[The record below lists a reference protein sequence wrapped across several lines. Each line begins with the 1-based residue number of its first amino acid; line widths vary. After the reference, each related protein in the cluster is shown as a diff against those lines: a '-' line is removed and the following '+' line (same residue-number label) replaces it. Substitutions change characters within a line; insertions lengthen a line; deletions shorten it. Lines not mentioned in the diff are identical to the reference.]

1 MTTIS
6 NNRVATVFLLNSG
19 HVSSL
24 PAPVPDARHSCC
36 IILPLIAESICCVV
50 TPANSPLR
58 LPPAMSSPLA
68 APPGDKNNDAI
79 ILARSPEPDKEDMET
94 KGKVPEEQS
103 NSGHLRGAKLYIV
116 VACLLVT
123 FLLVALDQT
132 ILATTVPRI
141 TSDFHALDEVT
152 WIASVYFITQASFM
166 LVFGQLT
173 SVISG
178 KCVFLGS
185 LFVFEFGS
193 LLCGVS
199 TDVYF
204 LIAGRAVAGVGA
216 AGITVGSLAV
226 GATLV
231 KLEDRP
237 VFMAGAGGCM
247 ALASIIGPI
256 LGGALADHV
265 SWRWCFYINLPCG
278 AVSAVG
284 ALIALPNVKPPS
296 DGDARPAWHR
306 IFRMDWWGGTSK
318 PWGDPTII
326 GLLVAF
332 GTSAVILVGW
342 QYYLGSRAMIPLK
355 ALMRRTQIGSCLVA
369 FLAYLQLLI
378 LTYYLPLN
386 FQSVKGHTA
395 TQSGIDLLPIVLS
408 NVVITLTGSIIVKKT
423 GYFLCWI
430 FLGGIFRA
438 LAGGLLF
445 TLTKESGAA
454 KLIGYQIFVGLGGGM
469 TLTNLLVAVQADV
482 EHEKYVPQA
491 TALVTFT
498 QYIGGIT
505 GLGIGGSIFAS
516 KLRQNLAIYAPD
528 TPAELLLQS
537 VYAIRTFPEDVQG
550 PVIEAYTQSLKWT
563 YLLGVPAAE
572 YSMPVAPRDLLD
584 PEP

>member
-1 MTTIS
+1 M
-6 NNRVATVFLLNSG
+6 
-19 HVSSL
+19 
-24 PAPVPDARHSCC
+24 P
-36 IILPLIAESICCVV
+36 
-50 TPANSPLR
+50 SPLTT
-58 LPPAMSSPLA
+58 
-68 APPGDKNNDAI
+68 APPGDNVNDAI
-79 ILARSPEPDKEDMET
+79 VLARSPEPDKEDDLIEP
-94 KGKVPEEQS
+94 KLEVPEEES
-103 NSGHLRGAKLYIV
+103 DLGHLRGAKLYV
-116 VACLLVT
+116 VVTCILVT

-132 ILATTVPRI
+132 ILATAIPRI

-173 SVISG
+173 SVVAG
-178 KCVFLGS
+178 KLVFLGS
-185 LFVFEFGS
+185 LFVFEVGS
-193 LLCGVS
+193 LLCGIS
-199 TDVYF
+199 TNVYF

-216 AGITVGSLAV
+216 AGITVGSLAI

-231 KLEDRP
+231 RLEDRP

-247 ALASIIGPI
+247 ALANIIGPI

-278 AVSAVG
+278 AVSAAG
-284 ALIALPNVKPPS
+284 ALIALPMIKPSS
-296 DGDARPAWHR
+296 DGDHRPVWIR
-306 IFRMDWWGGTSK
+306 IARMDWVGAVLCIGVVSSLLLGLQWGGTSK
-318 PWGDPTII
+318 PWDDPTII
-326 GLLVAF
+326 GLLVTF
-332 GTSAVILVGW
+332 GVSTILLVGW
-342 QYYLGSRAMIPLK
+342 QHYLGNRAMIPLK
-355 ALMRRTQIGSCLVA
+355 ALMRRTQVGCCIVA
-369 FLAYLQLLI
+369 FLAYLQLLT

-408 NVVITLTGSIIVKKT
+408 NVQVTIALAGSIIVKKT
-423 GYFLCWI
+423 GYFLYWI

-445 TLTKESGAA
+445 TLTKESGTA

-469 TLTNLLVAVQADV
+469 TLTNLLVAAQADV

-498 QYIGGIT
+498 QFIGGQVTKIT

-516 KLRQNLAIYAPD
+516 KLRHNLALYAPD

-537 VYAIRTFPEDVQG
+537 VYAIRTFPEDAQG
-550 PVIEAYTQSLKWT
+550 PIIEAYTQSLKWT
-563 YLLGVPAAE
+563 YLLGVPAGKFTL
-572 YSMPVAPRDLLD
+572 STRQRFLRPS
-584 PEP
+584 

>member
-1 MTTIS
+1 M
-6 NNRVATVFLLNSG
+6 A
-19 HVSSL
+19 
-24 PAPVPDARHSCC
+24 
-36 IILPLIAESICCVV
+36 
-50 TPANSPLR
+50 
-58 LPPAMSSPLA
+58 PLA
-68 APPGDKNNDAI
+68 TAPLSDKINDAI
-79 ILARSPEPDKEDMET
+79 VLARSPEPDKEDTET
-94 KGKVPEEQS
+94 KIEVPEGTS
-103 NSGHLRGAKLYIV
+103 NPGYLRGAKLYIV
-116 VACLLVT
+116 VACILVT

-132 ILATTVPRI
+132 ILATAIPRI

-178 KCVFLGS
+178 KLVFLGS
-185 LFVFEFGS
+185 LFVFEVGS

-199 TDVYF
+199 TNVYF

-216 AGITVGSLAV
+216 AGITVGSLAI
-226 GATLV
+226 GAIVCSLFSSMSKLIPRQLV
-231 KLEDRP
+231 RLEDRP

-247 ALASIIGPI
+247 ALANIIGPI

-284 ALIALPNVKPPS
+284 ALIALPNIKPSS
-296 DGDARPAWHR
+296 DGDDRPAWHR
-306 IFRMDWWGGTSK
+306 ITQMDWVGAILCIAIVSSLLLGLQWGGTSK
-318 PWGDPTII
+318 PWDDPTII
-326 GLLVAF
+326 GLFVAF
-332 GTSAVILVGW
+332 GVSTVLLVIW

-355 ALMRRTQIGSCLVA
+355 ALMRRTQIGCCLVA
-369 FLAYLQLLI
+369 FLAYLQLLT

-386 FQSVKGHTA
+386 FQSVKGHNA

-408 NVVITLTGSIIVKKT
+408 NVTITLVGSIIVKKT
-423 GYFLCWI
+423 GYFLYWI
-430 FLGGIFRA
+430 FMGGVFRA

-445 TLTKESGAA
+445 TLTKESGTA
-454 KLIGYQIFVGLGGGM
+454 KLIGYQICVGLGGGM

-491 TALVTFT
+491 TALVTFI

-516 KLRQNLAIYAPD
+516 KLRQNLATYAPD

-537 VYAIRTFPEDVQG
+537 VYAIRTFSQDAQG
-550 PVIEAYTQSLKWT
+550 PIIEAYTQSLKWT
-563 YLLGVPAAE
+563 YLLGVPAACLSLLATCLIRNRNIKE
-572 YSMPVAPRDLLD
+572 PR
-584 PEP
+584 PQAS

>member
-1 MTTIS
+1 
-6 NNRVATVFLLNSG
+6 
-19 HVSSL
+19 
-24 PAPVPDARHSCC
+24 
-36 IILPLIAESICCVV
+36 
-50 TPANSPLR
+50 
-58 LPPAMSSPLA
+58 MSSPLSA
-68 APPGDKNNDAI
+68 CPPGDTINDAI
-79 ILARSPEPDKEDMET
+79 DLARPPDSDKKHDFL
-94 KGKVPEEQS
+94 QS
-103 NSGHLRGAKLYIV
+103 KLEIREVLPNSGFLRGAKLYV
-116 VACLLVT
+116 VVTCLLAT

-132 ILATTVPRI
+132 ILATAVPRI

-173 SVISG
+173 SVIAG
-178 KCVFLGS
+178 KWVFLGS
-185 LFVFEFGS
+185 LFVFEVGS
-193 LLCGVS
+193 LLLTKDTHKIPV
-199 TDVYF
+199 
-204 LIAGRAVAGVGA
+204 LQIAGRAVAGIGA

-231 KLEDRP
+231 RLEDRP

-247 ALASIIGPI
+247 ALANIIGPI

-278 AVSAVG
+278 AVSAAG
-284 ALIALPNVKPPS
+284 ALIALPTIKPPS
-296 DGDARPAWHR
+296 EGDDRPAWHR
-306 IFRMDWWGGTSK
+306 IVRMDWVGAVLCIGVVSSLLLGLQWGGISK
-318 PWGDPTII
+318 PWNDPTVI
-326 GLLVAF
+326 GLLVTF
-332 GTSAVILVGW
+332 GVSTVLLVGW

-355 ALMRRTQIGSCLVA
+355 ALMRRTQIGCCIVA
-369 FLAYLQLLI
+369 FLAYLQLLT

-408 NVVITLTGSIIVKKT
+408 NVTITLMGSIIVKKT
-423 GYFLCWI
+423 GYFLYWI

-445 TLTKESGAA
+445 TLTKESGTA
-454 KLIGYQIFVGLGGGM
+454 KLIGYQLFVGLGGGM

-498 QYIGGIT
+498 QYMGGIT

-516 KLRQNLAIYAPD
+516 KLRHNLAIYAPD
-528 TPAELLLQS
+528 TPVELILQS
-537 VYAIRTFPEDVQG
+537 VYAIRTFPEDAQV
-550 PVIEAYTQSLKWT
+550 PIIEAYTQSLKWT
-563 YLLGVPAAE
+563 YLLGVPAACL
-572 YSMPVAPRDLLD
+572 SLFATCLIRNRNIKQSRPS
-584 PEP
+584 

>member
-24 PAPVPDARHSCC
+24 PAPVPDARHSCY
-36 IILPLIAESICCVV
+36 IIMPLIAESICCAV

-58 LPPAMSSPLA
+58 LPPALSSPLA
-68 APPGDKNNDAI
+68 APLGDKNNDAI
-79 ILARSPEPDKEDMET
+79 ILARSPEPDKEYIET
-94 KGKVPEEQS
+94 KREVPEEQS
-103 NSGHLRGAKLYIV
+103 NSGHLRGAKLYII

-132 ILATTVPRI
+132 TLAMAVPRI
-141 TSDFHALDEVT
+141 TSDFHALDE
-152 WIASVYFITQASFM
+152 
-166 LVFGQLT
+166 LT

-185 LFVFEFGS
+185 LFLFEIGS
-193 LLCGVS
+193 LLCGVK
-199 TDVYF
+199 
-204 LIAGRAVAGVGA
+204 IAGRAVAGVGV
-216 AGITVGSLAV
+216 AGITVGPLAV

-231 KLEDRP
+231 KLEDRHI
-237 VFMAGAGGCM
+237 FMAGVGGCM

-306 IFRMDWWGGTSK
+306 ISRMDW
-318 PWGDPTII
+318 
-326 GLLVAF
+326 
-332 GTSAVILVGW
+332 VGW
-342 QYYLGSRAMIPLK
+342 QYCLGSRAMIPLK

-369 FLAYLQLLI
+369 FLAYLQLLT

-386 FQSVKGHTA
+386 FQNVKGHTA

-423 GYFLCWI
+423 GYFLYWI

>member
-1 MTTIS
+1 M
-6 NNRVATVFLLNSG
+6 A
-19 HVSSL
+19 
-24 PAPVPDARHSCC
+24 
-36 IILPLIAESICCVV
+36 
-50 TPANSPLR
+50 
-58 LPPAMSSPLA
+58 PLA
-68 APPGDKNNDAI
+68 TAPLSDKINDAI
-79 ILARSPEPDKEDMET
+79 VLARSPEPDKEDTET
-94 KGKVPEEQS
+94 KIEVPEGTS
-103 NSGHLRGAKLYIV
+103 NPGYLRGAKLYIV
-116 VACLLVT
+116 VACILVT

-132 ILATTVPRI
+132 ILATAIPRI

-178 KCVFLGS
+178 KLVFLGS
-185 LFVFEFGS
+185 LFVFEVGS

-199 TDVYF
+199 TNVYF

-216 AGITVGSLAV
+216 AGITVGSLAI
-226 GATLV
+226 GAILV
-231 KLEDRP
+231 RLEDRP

-247 ALASIIGPI
+247 ALANIIGPI

-284 ALIALPNVKPPS
+284 ALIALSNIKPSS
-296 DGDARPAWHR
+296 DGDDRPAWHR
-306 IFRMDWWGGTSK
+306 IAQMDWVGAILCIAIVSSLLLGLQWGGTSK
-318 PWGDPTII
+318 PWDDPTII
-326 GLLVAF
+326 GLFVAF
-332 GTSAVILVGW
+332 GVSTVLLVIW

-355 ALMRRTQIGSCLVA
+355 ALMRRTQIGCCLVA
-369 FLAYLQLLI
+369 FLAYLQLLT

-386 FQSVKGHTA
+386 FQSVKGHNA

-408 NVVITLTGSIIVKKT
+408 NVTITLVGSIIVKKT
-423 GYFLCWI
+423 GYFLYWI
-430 FLGGIFRA
+430 FMGGVFRA

-445 TLTKESGAA
+445 TLTKESGTA
-454 KLIGYQIFVGLGGGM
+454 KLIGYQICVGLGGGM

-491 TALVTFT
+491 TALVTFI

-537 VYAIRTFPEDVQG
+537 VYAIRTFSQDAQG
-550 PVIEAYTQSLKWT
+550 PIIEAYTQSLKWT
-563 YLLGVPAAE
+563 YLLGVPAGKGVTIRHGCHSDAIAE
-572 YSMPVAPRDLLD
+572 QSVFVAPCDVLD
-584 PEP
+584 SEP

>member
-1 MTTIS
+1 M
-6 NNRVATVFLLNSG
+6 
-19 HVSSL
+19 
-24 PAPVPDARHSCC
+24 P
-36 IILPLIAESICCVV
+36 
-50 TPANSPLR
+50 SPL
-58 LPPAMSSPLA
+58 AA
-68 APPGDKNNDAI
+68 APPGDNINDAI
-79 ILARSPEPDKEDMET
+79 VSQSPEPDKEDVLIES
-94 KGKVPEEQS
+94 KPKVPAEEP
-103 NSGHLRGAKLYIV
+103 NSGYLRGTKLYV
-116 VACLLVT
+116 VVTCILVT

-132 ILATTVPRI
+132 ILATAVPRI

-173 SVISG
+173 SVVAG
-178 KCVFLGS
+178 KWVFLGS
-185 LFVFEFGS
+185 LFVFEVGS

-204 LIAGRAVAGVGA
+204 LIAGRAVAGIGA
-216 AGITVGSLAV
+216 AGITVGSLAI

-231 KLEDRP
+231 RLEDRP
-237 VFMAGAGGCM
+237 IFMAGAGGCM
-247 ALASIIGPI
+247 ALANIIGPI

-265 SWRWCFYINLPCG
+265 SWRWCFYVNLPCG
-278 AVSAVG
+278 AVSAAG
-284 ALIALPNVKPPS
+284 ALIVLPTIKPPS
-296 DGDARPAWHR
+296 NGDVRPAWHR
-306 IFRMDWWGGTSK
+306 IVRMDWVGAVLCIGVVSSLLLAMQWGGTSK
-318 PWGDPTII
+318 PWDDPTVI
-326 GLLVAF
+326 GLLVTF
-332 GTSAVILVGW
+332 GVLTVLLVGW
-342 QYYLGSRAMIPLK
+342 QHYLGSRAMIPLK
-355 ALMRRTQIGSCLVA
+355 ALMRRTQIGCCVVA
-369 FLAYLQLLI
+369 FLAYLQLLT

-408 NVVITLTGSIIVKKT
+408 NVTITLIGSIIVKKT
-423 GYFLCWI
+423 GYFLYWI

-445 TLTKESGAA
+445 TLTKESGTA

-491 TALVTFT
+491 TALVTFA

-516 KLRQNLAIYAPD
+516 KLRHNLAIYAPD

-537 VYAIRTFPEDVQG
+537 VYAIRTFPEDAQG
-550 PVIEAYTQSLKWT
+550 PIIDAYTQSLKWT
-563 YLLGVPAAE
+563 YLLGVPAACLSLFATCLIRNRNIKE
-572 YSMPVAPRDLLD
+572 PRPL
-584 PEP
+584 